1 MLDRSARRLL
11 SPSLDAIGGRLAEAG
26 VRPLVVT
33 GAGWIAGVGACVA
46 AGFGQWIP
54 ALVLWLVNRLLDGL
68 DGPVARRR
76 GATDLGGFL
85 DIVADFSI
93 YAGFVLAVAIAVPDA
108 RVAAL
113 ALLTAYYVSGTAFL
127 ALSSLIERR
136 SQYQDS
142 RYQDSSDQDSSD
154 QDSSDQDSSDQDSSD
169 QDSSD
174 QDSIVQDSDRRGG
187 SGRGGS
193 GRGRGDLGDERS
205 LRFVGGLAE
214 GTETVIVYVLF
225 CIFPSH
231 AALIAW
237 VFTAA
242 VAITAAQRTV
252 YGVRILRRPLP
263 GRAAPLPTTAKEP

>member
-1 MLDRSARRLL
+1 MLDRPARRLL
-11 SPSLDAIGGRLAEAG
+11 APALDAVGGRLAAAG
-26 VRPLVVT
+26 VRPLAVT
-33 GAGWIAGVGACVA
+33 GAGWLAGVGACLAV
-46 AGFGQWIP
+46 GFGQWTLG
-54 ALVLWLVNRLLDGL
+54 LVLWLLNRLLDGL

-93 YAGFVLAVAIAVPDA
+93 YAGFVLAVAVAVPDA

-136 SQYQDS
+136 
-142 RYQDSSDQDSSD
+142 RSDP
-154 QDSSDQDSSDQDSSD
+154 
-169 QDSSD
+169 
-174 QDSIVQDSDRRGG
+174 
-187 SGRGGS
+187 GGS
-193 GRGRGDLGDERS
+193 GRGRGEVGDGRS

-214 GTETVIVYVLF
+214 GAETVIVYVLF
-225 CIFPSH
+225 CLFPTH

-242 VAITAAQRTV
+242 VAVTAAQRIG
-252 YGVRILRRPLP
+252 YGVRILRRP
-263 GRAAPLPTTAKEP
+263 APSAPDHSAPDDSAPDHPTLGTPATARQET